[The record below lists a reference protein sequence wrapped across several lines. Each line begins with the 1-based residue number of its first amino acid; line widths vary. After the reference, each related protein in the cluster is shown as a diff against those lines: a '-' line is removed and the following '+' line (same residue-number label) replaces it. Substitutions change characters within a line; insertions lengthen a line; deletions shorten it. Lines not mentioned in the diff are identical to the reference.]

1 MWSLYSTEI
10 VINQVHLMP
19 ELMETEIPSNLKPLM
34 VLEFVADHDGDLTLT
49 EIADGLG
56 LPKPTV
62 HRLLHLLERHDFLRQ
77 VDGGRS
83 YILGERAQIFAVNVL
98 GSRRAQTSRKQILL
112 WLRDQLNE
120 TCTLVIPSDEGMRYV
135 DRAEVDSPLRISF
148 PVGSI
153 VPFHCT
159 ASGKLYLS
167 TLSKDEVRHLIEVAG
182 LTQFSVKTITSIDA
196 LEAELEVIRG
206 QGFAIDHQEF
216 LAGTIAVGVP
226 VFDFKRR
233 LSLILTVQ
241 APIFRLPLDAVE
253 RCLPVLREA
262 ANRLELMM
270 QPDAAS

>member
-1 MWSLYSTEI
+1 M
-10 VINQVHLMP
+10 MP

-34 VLEFVADHDGDLTLT
+34 VLEFAADHDGDLTLT

-83 YILGERAQIFAVNVL
+83 YILGERAQILAVNVL

-182 LTQFSVKTITSIDA
+182 LTQFSAETITSIDA

-216 LAGTIAVGVP
+216 LAGSIAVGVP

-241 APIFRLPLDAVE
+241 APIFRLPLDEVE
-253 RCLPVLREA
+253 GCLPVLREA

>member
-1 MWSLYSTEI
+1 
-10 VINQVHLMP
+10 
-19 ELMETEIPSNLKPLM
+19 
-34 VLEFVADHDGDLTLT
+34 
-49 EIADGLG
+49 
-56 LPKPTV
+56 V

-77 VDGGRS
+77 LDGGRS
-83 YILGERAQIFAVNVL
+83 YTLGERSQIFAVNVL

-182 LTQFSVKTITSIDA
+182 LTQFSVETITSIDA
-196 LEAELEVIRG
+196 LEEELEVIRE

-241 APIFRLPLDAVE
+241 APVFRLPLDAVE
-253 RCLPVLREA
+253 HCLPVLRDA

>member
-1 MWSLYSTEI
+1 MSWAQQLSALYTALHDANDVGQILKDLPGSDPTKAVVTVTYNSI
-10 VINQVHLMP
+10 PTLVA
-19 ELMETEIPSNLKPLM
+19 ELV
-34 VLEFVADHDGDLTLT
+34 VLATRMGEK
-49 EIADGLG
+49 GLA
-56 LPKPTV
+56 LAC
-62 HRLLHLLERHDFLRQ
+62 LESIFHEDVL
-77 VDGGRS
+77 
-83 YILGERAQIFAVNVL
+83 AQDDV
-98 GSRRAQTSRKQILL
+98 RAQTSRKQILL

-135 DRAEVDSPLRISF
+135 DRAEIDSPLRISF

-182 LTQFSVKTITSIDA
+182 LTQFSVETITSIDA

-216 LAGTIAVGVP
+216 LAGTIAIGVP

-241 APIFRLPLDAVE
+241 APVFRLPLDAVE
-253 RCLPVLREA
+253 HCLPILREA

>member
-1 MWSLYSTEI
+1 
-10 VINQVHLMP
+10 MP

-135 DRAEVDSPLRISF
+135 DRAEIDSPLRISF

-182 LTQFSVKTITSIDA
+182 LTQFSVETITSIDA

-216 LAGTIAVGVP
+216 W
-226 VFDFKRR
+226 RER
-233 LSLILTVQ
+233 SL
-241 APIFRLPLDAVE
+241 
-253 RCLPVLREA
+253 
-262 ANRLELMM
+262 LEFLCSISSG
-270 QPDAAS
+270 ACRSF